1 MATYK
6 VEIQVTE
13 ARYAMIEVEADNED
27 EAYEEIHKL
36 KPYEDYV
43 PEDCGDFDYMILS
56 LELSE

>member
-13 ARYAMIEVEADNED
+13 ARYATIEVEADTE
-27 EAYEEIHKL
+27 EQAYEETHKL
-36 KPYEDYV
+36 QPYEDYE